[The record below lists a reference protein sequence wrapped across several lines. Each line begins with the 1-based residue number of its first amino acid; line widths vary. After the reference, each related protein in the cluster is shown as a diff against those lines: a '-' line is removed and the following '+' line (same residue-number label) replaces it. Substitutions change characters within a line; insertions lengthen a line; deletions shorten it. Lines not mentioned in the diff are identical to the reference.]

1 MSKIYNEYLRLKESN
16 SDKLYLFKSGN
27 FYIFVGEDCDFINNY
42 IVLKKTKFSNESEKC
57 GFPIN
62 SLEQYLRV
70 FSNHK
75 LYIEIIENIPIKNDK
90 NENVT
95 DIINKIDINNI
106 TPVEA
111 LIILNRIKE
120 LIK

>member
-42 IVLKKTKFSNESEKC
+42 IVLKKAKFSNESEKC

-90 NENVT
+90 MKMLQ
-95 DIINKIDINNI
+95 ILLIKLI
-106 TPVEA
+106 
-111 LIILNRIKE
+111 LII
-120 LIK
+120 

>member
-42 IVLKKTKFSNESEKC
+42 IVLKTAKFSNESEKC